1 MCKGCKGIVKVMHPT
16 LLVREQ
22 TGKNFLRFKSL
33 QQLKYV
39 HIHYTNIHT
48 HTYILFQ
55 SAVLLSRIYSK
66 KIITSVLKDLCIFL
80 IPKEAK

>member
-39 HIHYTNIHT
+39 HIHTQTYTLT
-48 HTYILFQ
+48 HIYFNNQQFYFQ
-55 SAVLLSRIYSK
+55 EYSQRR
-66 KIITSVLKDLCIFL
+66 
-80 IPKEAK
+80 